1 MFPNRLAPSVPNNI
15 PGNLPFVIL
24 FSFSVIWI
32 KPFINASFFCY
43 VLSLLFVNHKLF
55 LYEFLHFI
63 MLLLSTKETTW
74 LYLDSR
80 VFHNFIFLIELLA
93 KTLQRFGICLAV
105 NNRLYR
111 KLVSPVP
118 IMFYDNLMFMI
129 ELHQLHFLPY
139 PLIYPAQNLI
149 TWGLNCDIQSFYN
162 NTKKLS

>member
-1 MFPNRLAPSVPNNI
+1 M
-15 PGNLPFVIL
+15 
-24 FSFSVIWI
+24 
-32 KPFINASFFCY
+32 
-43 VLSLLFVNHKLF
+43 
-55 LYEFLHFI
+55 
-63 MLLLSTKETTW
+63 
-74 LYLDSR
+74 DSR
-80 VFHNFIFLIELLA
+80 VFHNFIFFIELLA

-149 TWGLNCDIQSFYN
+149 TWGLNCDIQSFSN
-162 NTKKLS
+162 NTKKHHRTHLRYCYISLQDTQDSFLTFSIMKNVAVFATRSWFPVKLVFCDTFLLVPRDFCLLRTITIRL